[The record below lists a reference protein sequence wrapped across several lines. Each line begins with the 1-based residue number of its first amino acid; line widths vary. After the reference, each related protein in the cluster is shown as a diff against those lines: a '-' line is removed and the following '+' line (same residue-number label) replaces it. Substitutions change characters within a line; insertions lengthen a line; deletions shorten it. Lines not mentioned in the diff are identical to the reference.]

1 MYAIFIKNTE
11 KEAEEIAFC
20 KSIGYE
26 YVQLPD
32 KQALMVAG
40 DAPEEIKDAAF
51 AASGGDFDAL
61 KIAIGIGSLDDE
73 TA

>member
-1 MYAIFIKNTE
+1 MYSIFIRDTE
-11 KEAEEIAFC
+11 KEAEEIAFN

-61 KIAIGIGSLDDE
+61 KMALGIE
-73 TA
+73 NVEE